1 MNCFYLYKW
10 LVSVIISEER
20 QRGRGK
26 LCSQAGWQSG
36 GDTFKPRGLA
46 IWTEI
51 SKTPILHKLKHGMV
65 GTAKKLDWMHLW

>member
-1 MNCFYLYKW
+1 M
-10 LVSVIISEER
+10 VSVIISEER

-51 SKTPILHKLKHGMV
+51 SKTPIASSQTKAWNGWNCQETGLNASMIRK
-65 GTAKKLDWMHLW
+65 